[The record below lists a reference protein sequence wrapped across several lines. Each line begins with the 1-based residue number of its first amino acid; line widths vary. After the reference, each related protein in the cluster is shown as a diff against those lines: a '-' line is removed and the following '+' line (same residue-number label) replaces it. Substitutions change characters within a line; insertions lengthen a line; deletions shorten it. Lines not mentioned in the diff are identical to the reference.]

1 MGKGCGVEGVHTVDP
16 YDVKRTIEV
25 FSQVL
30 ASDSLSVVI
39 SRRVCPLA
47 VKKKGAVKPVA
58 YQVQSEKC
66 VGCKTCIV
74 QFTCPAL
81 ASDGDKVRI
90 LAEACSGC
98 GCCAQVCP
106 KKAIEVIG

>member
-1 MGKGCGVEGVHTVDP
+1 
-16 YDVKRTIEV
+16 
-25 FSQVL
+25 L
-30 ASDSLSVVI
+30 AN
-39 SRRVCPLA
+39 
-47 VKKKGAVKPVA
+47 KKKGATRPATFEVD
-58 YQVQSEKC
+58 QEKC

-81 ASDGDKVRI
+81 AFDGKNVRI

-106 KKAIEVIG
+106 KQAIGVIG